1 MHALL
6 RPKQRKWK
14 RVQIQGVKKKR
25 GRKVVPKYDA
35 FRESR
40 TRSQQRNRIG
50 QKVSGTSRKV
60 SYLCR
65 FIVKQ
70 MYLDPSMCQIIYKNS
85 DHRNRASEECHRT
98 MVAGFKH
105 ALGTQLSQQKKDK
118 ISMMLW
124 FGLLPA

>member
-6 RPKQRKWK
+6 WSTQRKQK
-14 RVQIQGVKKKR
+14 KVQIQSVKKRK

-40 TRSQQRNRIG
+40 TRLQGRNCVR

-60 SYLCR
+60 GCLYR

-70 MYLDPSMCQIIYKNS
+70 MYLDPSMCQIIYKNT
-85 DHRNRASEECHRT
+85 DHRNRAGEECHGT

-105 ALGTQLSQQKKDK
+105 ALGTQLSQQKKDE
-118 ISMMLW
+118 ISTMLW
-124 FGLLPA
+124 FGLSPA